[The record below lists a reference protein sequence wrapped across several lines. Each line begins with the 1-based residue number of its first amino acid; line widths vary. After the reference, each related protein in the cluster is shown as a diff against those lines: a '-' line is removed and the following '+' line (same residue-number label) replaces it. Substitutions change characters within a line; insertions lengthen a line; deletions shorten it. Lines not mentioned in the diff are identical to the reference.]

1 VGFSEENTYRTTSLR
16 FQISANYAAHA
27 RRQNESTQDA
37 LALEWVGRALS
48 SRHKISDPVDLSNQR
63 GLDKVLMTA
72 EGKHETGVFKAAMTF
87 HDDIATVA
95 TLILYANISAKRWS
109 EPYKQEIISSRVDA
123 TKIIADFCA
132 ELGKDSPV
140 LFNANGV
147 GIYGIQE
154 KQSNGLPEAINETKA
169 IDETA
174 LDSFLQQVG
183 WEWEQ
188 ATTDATA
195 KGVRVV
201 LMRFGMVLGKSGG
214 ALAKM
219 LLPFKLGLGGTIG
232 TGTQP
237 LSWIDLNDLCAAI
250 DFLIPKKEVEGP
262 VDFVSPNC
270 VTQKQFAK
278 ALAKSLHRP
287 CLLPIPGFA
296 IKLLV
301 GDEMAT
307 ELLLEGQHV
316 KPARLL
322 ELGFQ
327 FEYPD
332 AGLCFW

>member
-1 VGFSEENTYRTTSLR
+1 MKRIIAGGTGF
-16 FQISANYAAHA
+16 IGK
-27 RRQNESTQDA
+27 A
-37 LALEWVGRALS
+37 LAKRWLTQGHEVVIIGRSLN
-48 SRHKISDPVDLSNQR
+48 KIQKIFGTQV
-63 GLDKVLMTA
+63 TA
-72 EGKHETGVFKAAMTF
+72 VSWDQFKENGVHFLKDAEVIVNLAG
-87 HDDIATVA
+87 
-95 TLILYANISAKRWS
+95 ANIAAKRWS
-109 EPYKQEIISSRVDA
+109 EPYKQEIINSRVDA
-123 TKIIADFCA
+123 TKTIADFCA
-132 ELGKDSPV
+132 ELGKESPV

-154 KQSNGLPEAINETKA
+154 KQKDGLPEAINETKA

-214 ALAKM
+214 ALSKM
-219 LLPFKLGLGGTIG
+219 LIPFKLGLGGTIG

-278 ALAKSLHRP
+278 ALAHSLHRP
-287 CLLPIPGFA
+287 CILPMPNFA
-296 IKLLV
+296 LKLLA

-316 KPARLL
+316 VPSRLL
-322 ELGFQ
+322 ELSFP
-327 FEYPD
+327 FEHPD
-332 AGLCFW
+332 IESALI